1 MAGNSLIV
9 EKIIINKDKPENES
23 RGSNKFVSKYFTW
36 RFIDFVKE
44 EIILEIDNKNRKN
57 NYNAEEEEDDQQ
69 LIFMGLLFNE
79 MENFDL

>member
-23 RGSNKFVSKYFTW
+23 RGSNKFVPKYFTW

-57 NYNAEEEEDDQQ
+57 NYTAEEEEDDQQ